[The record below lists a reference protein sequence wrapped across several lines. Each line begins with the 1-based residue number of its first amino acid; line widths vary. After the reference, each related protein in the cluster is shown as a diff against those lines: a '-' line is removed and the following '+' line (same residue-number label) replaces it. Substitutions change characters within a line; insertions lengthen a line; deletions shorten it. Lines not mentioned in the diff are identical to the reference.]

1 MPVVFVVVNFSSFPL
16 FFSYVWNDGPLLIL
30 IVIMLVVVAMFG
42 ALQSMGSL
50 STGLL
55 LWQG

>member
-1 MPVVFVVVNFSSFPL
+1 MPVVSIVVLFSSFLL

-30 IVIMLVVVAMFG
+30 LVLMLNVVVVFG

-55 LWQG
+55 LW